1 MVLPQQLEAV
11 FLDIGGP
18 IYDDENFVG
27 AVVHALDDLLA
38 RQSAGPVDRAAVRA
52 IYQRIRV
59 EQRGSFRTALA
70 TEILGDA
77 TLRDE
82 LQRRTEQYWRHPA
95 GTMYPEVPAFL
106 AGLHGALTVG
116 VLANQPAGVAD
127 DLRRDGVAELIDV
140 WGISAIVGHEKPS
153 RELFDW
159 ALDQAGTTADRAV
172 HVGNR
177 LDNDVRPAAALGLGT
192 VWVLR
197 GDAPPEPTNSQLAEP
212 DLVVDDLTGLADMLL
227 VRAGCR

>member
-1 MVLPQQLEAV
+1 MPLPPQLDAV

-27 AVVHALDDLLA
+27 AVVLALDDLLA
-38 RQSAGPVDRAAVRA
+38 RQSGAPVDRAAVRT

-59 EQRGSFRTALA
+59 EQGGSFRTALA
-70 TEILGDA
+70 TEILGDV

-82 LQRRTEQYWRHPA
+82 LQRRTERYWHHPA
-95 GTMYPEVPAFL
+95 GTMYQEVPAFL
-106 AGLHGALTVG
+106 AELHGAVTVG
-116 VLANQPAGVAD
+116 VLANQPAGVAG

-172 HVGNR
+172 HIGNR

-197 GDAPPEPTNSQLAEP
+197 GDAPPEPTLSQRAEA
-212 DLVVDDLTGLADMLL
+212 DLVVDDLTGLADVLL
-227 VRAGCR
+227 ERAGRR